1 MILVLIFL
9 IIVDSKF
16 LQVAK
21 IVFFQFH
28 RKKSYFCRRF
38 ERGAFMAEI
47 RPVEPDADNA
57 AVGRQTLL
65 FPNPSF
71 SMFNY

>member
-1 MILVLIFL
+1 MNTKAGLSKDGSAFFL
-9 IIVDSKF
+9 Y
-16 LQVAK
+16 L
-21 IVFFQFH
+21 
-28 RKKSYFCRRF
+28 CRRF